1 MNTRLS
7 RRERVAKIREMR
19 IEQARQILKPP
30 PIKLG
35 VVPDWF
41 SDRLVK
47 VFGQAQVEPTES
59 IPVLLAR
66 AFGPMNLLVENWG
79 SSIVYGREAFV
90 LEVDDIFFNCIDYL
104 IVMQSALDRL
114 DCTCW
119 FSVNSY
125 LRPGKMVRIILAEP
139 DADVIKVPFS
149 LRLAMKVA

>member
-1 MNTRLS
+1 
-7 RRERVAKIREMR
+7 
-19 IEQARQILKPP
+19 
-30 PIKLG
+30 
-35 VVPDWF
+35 
-41 SDRLVK
+41 VK